1 MPPEFLY
8 FDLGKVL
15 LDFSI
20 ERMCRQ
26 MGDVAGVDPA
36 KVREVLYPT
45 AALPQKGLEY
55 DYECGRVSSRQF
67 YERFCQRTGSRPDFD
82 ALLSAGND
90 IFSLNLSLVP
100 VVGQLAAAGHRM
112 GILSNTN
119 QGHWDYCRDRY
130 RLLTGSFSV
139 FALSFRIGACKPDA
153 AIFRAA
159 AELALS
165 PPERIFYVDDIAGH
179 VAGAR
184 SLGFD
189 AVQYTSTPELVAEL
203 RRRGV
208 EFNY

>member
-20 ERMCRQ
+20 ERMCWQ
-26 MGDVAGVDPA
+26 MGEAAGVDPA
-36 KVREVLYPT
+36 KVREVLYAEEP
-45 AALPQKGLEY
+45 LEF

-67 YERFCQRTGSRPDFD
+67 YELFCQRTGSRPDFD

-159 AELALS
+159 ADLALCS
-165 PPERIFYVDDIAGH
+165 PERIFYVDDIAGH